1 MPYLRSAWGNFG
13 AGAIGGWWQPL
24 LLGGA
29 WAECCQ
35 EWEDA
40 AGQKSLLQTGT
51 NLHILTFTA
60 TTFSSSHLSSPS
72 PMQLQQEEK
81 SRIPPQC
88 THSSLGWPV
97 ATIAGTARCSGS
109 IRGGMQGGRMDIG
122 QPSCIGD
129 IPDPQKVTAELF
141 PIHLQRLLTFQLQSN
156 SFQILQNGIC
166 NLCDHS

>member
-1 MPYLRSAWGNFG
+1 MPYPRSAWGNFG

-40 AGQKSLLQTGT
+40 AGQNSLLQTGT

-81 SRIPPQC
+81 SRIPPKC
-88 THSSLGWPV
+88 THSSLGRWP
-97 ATIAGTARCSGS
+97 
-109 IRGGMQGGRMDIG
+109 
-122 QPSCIGD
+122 
-129 IPDPQKVTAELF
+129 
-141 PIHLQRLLTFQLQSN
+141 QLQARPGAAVPSVVGCREEGW
-156 SFQILQNGIC
+156 I
-166 NLCDHS
+166 